1 MGTTLLAI
9 GGSLL
14 LKASPRGWLSNCP
27 YFSWGRP
34 SLDTS
39 IQVYVLPPGKR
50 TLSDFECEI
59 EGTTIRSVDPG
70 PGHAVISFTVVDN
83 VISILP
89 ATDAMGVSIS
99 TVADIVDA
107 INTERWTLL
116 GFPAQHGLGACL
128 GNCAGA
134 AIFTAADAL
143 LATIVP
149 GGGFL
154 PIVDVG
160 GEICTIDWTAD
171 IDADGKPDAVVADK
185 IYPTYVGGSLPA
197 PGTALV
203 GVTVRDGTGAT
214 QAYMLPVA

>member
-1 MGTTLLAI
+1 
-9 GGSLL
+9 
-14 LKASPRGWLSNCP
+14 
-27 YFSWGRP
+27 
-34 SLDTS
+34 
-39 IQVYVLPPGKR
+39 VYVLPPGKR

-59 EGTTIRSVDPG
+59 EGATIASVAPG
-70 PGHAVISFTVVDN
+70 PGHGAISFTIVDN

-89 ATDAMGVSIS
+89 QTDAMGVSVS

-107 INTERWTLL
+107 INLERWTLL

-134 AIFTAADAL
+134 AIFPAVNAT

-171 IDADGKPDAVVADK
+171 IDADGKPDAVVVDT

-203 GVTVRDGTGAT
+203 GVVLRDGTGQEQT
-214 QAYMLPVA
+214 VTLPVA